1 MKKINFIKSC
11 LIIVLLAVM
20 SSCGKEEVVLTGKL
34 KVTYYNHST
43 NFSMIIRP
51 AENTSVNIVDNL
63 KFATGAG
70 TLTYELN
77 AGNYVL
83 IAGGDNFTGAN
94 STGFQIKA
102 GETTEI
108 IF

>member
-1 MKKINFIKSC
+1 MKFIKSC

-34 KVTYYNHST
+34 RVTCVNPSEYYEFYIS
-43 NFSMIIRP
+43 P
-51 AENTSVNIVDNL
+51 AENTLVTLIDHLTLDN
-63 KFATGAG
+63 KG

-83 IAGGDNFTGAN
+83 KGSGFSSSSYIDH
-94 STGFQIKA
+94 GFQIKA

-108 IF
+108 NFK